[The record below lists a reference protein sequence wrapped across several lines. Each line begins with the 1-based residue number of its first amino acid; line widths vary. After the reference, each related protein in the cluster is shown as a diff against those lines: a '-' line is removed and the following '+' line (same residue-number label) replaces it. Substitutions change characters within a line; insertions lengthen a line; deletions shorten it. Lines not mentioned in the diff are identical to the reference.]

1 MNDDKRSQELK
12 TEYTLREYQCVKCVR
27 IRSYS
32 RPCFPAF
39 ELNTERY
46 PYLSVFSFECG
57 KIHTRIT
64 PNTDTFHA
72 VYVKRAENFFEIWCI
87 FCKNHYF
94 FRKCTR
100 KFESHLSAKSVA
112 LQLCQCNLLSYV
124 NSAGIKMLSKNTQ
137 RTY

>member
-72 VYVKRAENFFEIWCI
+72 VYVKRAEIFSKSDASFVKTITFFENVRANL
-87 FCKNHYF
+87 NHEE
-94 FRKCTR
+94 R
-100 KFESHLSAKSVA
+100 SASALSV
-112 LQLCQCNLLSYV
+112 
-124 NSAGIKMLSKNTQ
+124 
-137 RTY
+137 